1 VEAINDPE
9 NYVDEPEA
17 KPQNIDVSIADC
29 SAETI
34 NFMIRIK
41 QMRSDIKDVNKKLL
55 SRLNNLPLSFK
66 SAINSIQTEQK
77 ALVT

>member
-41 QMRSDIKDVNKKLL
+41 
-55 SRLNNLPLSFK
+55 
-66 SAINSIQTEQK
+66 
-77 ALVT
+77 

>member
-1 VEAINDPE
+1 
-9 NYVDEPEA
+9 
-17 KPQNIDVSIADC
+17 
-29 SAETI
+29 
-34 NFMIRIK
+34 
-41 QMRSDIKDVNKKLL
+41 MRSDIKDVNKKLL